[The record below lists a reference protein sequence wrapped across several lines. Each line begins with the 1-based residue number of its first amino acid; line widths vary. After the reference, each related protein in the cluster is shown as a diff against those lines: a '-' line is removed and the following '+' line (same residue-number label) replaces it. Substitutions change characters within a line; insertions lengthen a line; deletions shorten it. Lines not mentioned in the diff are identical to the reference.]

1 MAKRMANCEQVE
13 LVIRNRIDE
22 LPRVIAALD
31 ALVQRHELP
40 DAALDMHV
48 ALDEVLSNI
57 VKYACE
63 DIDSHDIHVRLKV
76 SSGQL
81 EAEVEDDGK
90 AFDPL
95 HAIQPDRKPPLAERK
110 PGGLGVSI
118 VKRLMSEVSYTRAHG
133 RNCITLTRRLDR

>member
-1 MAKRMANCEQVE
+1 MANRMANCEQVE

-57 VKYACE
+57 VKYACG
-63 DIDSHDIHVRLKV
+63 DTDAHAIHVRLRV
-76 SSGQL
+76 PSGQL

-110 PGGLGVSI
+110 PGGPGGRTGN
-118 VKRLMSEVSYTRAHG
+118 RL
-133 RNCITLTRRLDR
+133 

>member
-1 MAKRMANCEQVE
+1 MANRMANCEQVE

-57 VKYACE
+57 VKYAYE

-95 HAIQPDRKPPLAERK
+95 HARQPDRKSLLAERK

-118 VKRLMSEVSYTRAHG
+118 VKGLMSEVSYTRAHG

>member
-1 MAKRMANCEQVE
+1 MANRMANCEQVE

-57 VKYACE
+57 VKYAFA
-63 DIDSHDIHVRLKV
+63 DAAAHDIRVRLKV
-76 SSGQL
+76 TEGRL
-81 EAEVEDDGK
+81 EAEVEDDGRP
-90 AFDPL
+90 FDPL
-95 HAIQPDRKPPLAERK
+95 QARAKDRNGP
-110 PGGLGVSI
+110 
-118 VKRLMSEVSYTRAHG
+118 
-133 RNCITLTRRLDR
+133 